1 VSSASPAETPARG
14 TRPRNRRAI
23 TLDVATD
30 LFARYGYAR
39 VSMVDI
45 AAATNVGP
53 SALYRHFPGKAD
65 LLVAAIHEGLA
76 MYAAA
81 LTVAEE
87 TDGDPSDRLTA
98 ALRELTTSSI
108 EHRPLGLLWQRDARN
123 LPADEQRRIREE
135 LRATVHRLA
144 RLVRATRPELDAAQ
158 ADALAWC
165 TMGAL
170 VSLGFHAL
178 ELPRPAFDDLML
190 DVLSAVNA
198 APMPEPGIGDAAAPE
213 RIPPATR
220 REALI
225 SAATTLIADRGFA
238 ATGIDDIG
246 DAAGIAGPSVYTH
259 FANKQAILAAAIQRA
274 SAMLLDDLAAALASS
289 DPAEVRLSRLITSY
303 VRRAN
308 ADRSVIRALVSDMDQ
323 LLPEDQEVARLDQR
337 RYIDAWVSL
346 LREIHDIEPVPARI
360 RVQAVLLAV
369 NDAVQTPHLRALPG
383 FERLLVLVTE
393 QVLGIGAARRT

>member
-1 VSSASPAETPARG
+1 MSSASTAETPARG

-23 TLDVATD
+23 TLDVATE
-30 LFARYGYAR
+30 LFARRGYAR

-45 AAATNVGP
+45 ATATNVGP
-53 SALYRHFPGKAD
+53 SALYRHFPSKAD
-65 LLVAAIHEGLA
+65 LLVAAIQDGIALYATALA
-76 MYAAA
+76 
-81 LTVAEE
+81 VAEE
-87 TDGDPSDRLTA
+87 TDGPPATRLTT
-98 ALRELTTSSI
+98 ALRELAVASI

-123 LPADEQRRIREE
+123 LPQDEQRR
-135 LRATVHRLA
+135 LRDALRTPVDRLA
-144 RLVRATRPELDAAQ
+144 RLVAATRPEVDAAQ

-170 VSLGFHAL
+170 VSLGFHSL
-178 ELPRPAFDDLML
+178 SLPRPAFDDLMV

-198 APMPEPGIGDAAAPE
+198 APMPSSEAPAE
-213 RIPPATR
+213 IATVDPTPPATR
-220 REALI
+220 RDALI
-225 SAATTLIADRGFA
+225 TAATTLIADRGFA

-274 SAMLLDDLAAALASS
+274 SAMLLDDLPASLPGS
-289 DPAEVRLSRLITSY
+289 DPAEVRLSRLVTSY
-303 VRRAN
+303 VHLAN

-323 LLPEDQEVARLDQR
+323 LLPEDQELARKDQR

-346 LREIHDIEPVPARI
+346 LREAHDIDPVPARL

-383 FERLLVLVTE
+383 FERLLVLVAQ
-393 QVLGIGAARRT
+393 QVLGIEATR